1 MRIVAC
7 LEEREQPMLKDCKWM
22 AAALAG
28 AMTTPAMADS
38 LQIDS
43 APMSDSI
50 DMTWRGR
57 GAGEMTR
64 ITHDGRSMRIF
75 AGELRYQFAR
85 GEGAAKR
92 YEGERSVL
100 RQTLTSGS
108 ARSLLAPRP
117 GDHRVH
123 MGYES
128 TSLAP
133 AQRAAIGAALARAG
147 RSASPAA
154 AQLAVWEIAHDF
166 GDLDIR
172 SGAFSAEADEEL
184 LAQVTALLAG
194 EAAADAPSG
203 YISFGGDAGLA
214 VLTTQAVGAMATN
227 AVAAPL
233 PAPLALAGVGLGI
246 AACAA
251 RRRARA

>member
-1 MRIVAC
+1 MRPSHGTLPVRIVAS
-7 LEEREQPMLKDCKWM
+7 EKREQPMLKDCKWM

-28 AMTTPAMADS
+28 AMATPAMADS
-38 LQIDS
+38 LQIDATS
-43 APMSDSI
+43 TTASI

-64 ITHDGRSMRIF
+64 ITHDGRSMRVF
-75 AGELRYQFAR
+75 AGDLRYQFSR

-92 YEGERSVL
+92 YEGEHSVL
-100 RQTLTSGS
+100 RQSLTSGS

-133 AQRAAIGAALARAG
+133 AQRAAIAATLARADG
-147 RSASPAA
+147 AVSPAA

-172 SGAFSAEADEEL
+172 SGAFSAQADEEL
-184 LAQVTALLAG
+184 LAQVDDLLAS
-194 EAAADAPSG
+194 ARSRDALSG
-203 YISFGGDAGLA
+203 YISFGSESETA
-214 VLTTQAVGAMATN
+214 VMATAMV
-227 AVAAPL
+227 AVPL

-246 AACAA
+246 AACVA
-251 RRRARA
+251 RRRARD